1 MLLFKEIRSFFT
13 EGDERSLVVK
23 RNAVGA
29 FLIRAVSMVID
40 FAKVPVLLS
49 YLVPENY
56 GVYLTITSI
65 VAWTHQFDFGL
76 GTGLRYQLTAALSQ
90 NDETR
95 GKQLVSTAYLSMAS
109 IMAVVLILCLPL
121 VFSLDWNNILN
132 THKIQSNELILC
144 VLLVLAVFLV
154 QFVIE
159 LITIVLQADQ
169 KAAVSTLFK
178 PIANVL
184 TLLTIFVV
192 REFSSNSLTI
202 ACLAMTVPILVV
214 LLLANIYLFGSRYHS
229 ILPSFKD
236 FRKDC
241 LRDIY
246 SLGLKYFTSQ
256 FSALIVFN
264 TASFLISHFINPTET
279 SVYNTAWTY
288 FGVLVMFN
296 NMLLTPLVAAVTD
309 AFIKKDTSWIK
320 HSYSKINKYC
330 VLLSI
335 ASLIQ
340 LLVSPFMFH
349 LWVGDKIIVP
359 WSLSIVMTV
368 FFICNIWSSP
378 YQNFLTGVGKMNVM
392 VIASFVKMIV
402 FIPFAIVLIKLWGT
416 VGLVVTIL
424 LVNTLPN
431 MLLGMTQYSLIINN
445 KARGIWNR

>member
-169 KAAVSTLFK
+169 KAAVSTL
-178 PIANVL
+178 L
-184 TLLTIFVV
+184 
-192 REFSSNSLTI
+192 
-202 ACLAMTVPILVV
+202 
-214 LLLANIYLFGSRYHS
+214 
-229 ILPSFKD
+229 
-236 FRKDC
+236 
-241 LRDIY
+241 
-246 SLGLKYFTSQ
+246 
-256 FSALIVFN
+256 
-264 TASFLISHFINPTET
+264 
-279 SVYNTAWTY
+279 
-288 FGVLVMFN
+288 
-296 NMLLTPLVAAVTD
+296 
-309 AFIKKDTSWIK
+309 
-320 HSYSKINKYC
+320 
-330 VLLSI
+330 
-335 ASLIQ
+335 
-340 LLVSPFMFH
+340 
-349 LWVGDKIIVP
+349 
-359 WSLSIVMTV
+359 
-368 FFICNIWSSP
+368 
-378 YQNFLTGVGKMNVM
+378 
-392 VIASFVKMIV
+392 
-402 FIPFAIVLIKLWGT
+402 
-416 VGLVVTIL
+416 
-424 LVNTLPN
+424 
-431 MLLGMTQYSLIINN
+431 
-445 KARGIWNR
+445 